1 MSDAVAPLL
10 GHRLPDFARGRG
22 RHRLAHRHAAD
33 TQLTVVTGVRYGF
46 NPELQEMFK
55 KERHFARV
63 GLGMVIAGSCFQF
76 LAAML

>member
-1 MSDAVAPLL
+1 MPSLLYSAIGFLSSLAGAVVIAWPIVT
-10 GHRLPDFARGRG
+10 RT
-22 RHRLAHRHAAD
+22 D

-76 LAAML
+76 LAATL

>member
-1 MSDAVAPLL
+1 MSRMVT
-10 GHRLPDFARGRG
+10 RGPVR
-22 RHRLAHRHAAD
+22 RSFSRRERTD